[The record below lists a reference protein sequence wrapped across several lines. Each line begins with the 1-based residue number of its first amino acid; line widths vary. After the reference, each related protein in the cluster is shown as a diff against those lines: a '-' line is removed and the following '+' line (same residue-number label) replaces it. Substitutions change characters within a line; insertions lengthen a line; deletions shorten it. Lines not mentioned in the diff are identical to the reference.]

1 MFLRTGV
8 LGLAGV
14 LVGAGAAAAKPPGL
28 PAGPPVEGREPTPIA
43 REFHQPDARPAE
55 SLLTWWAEP
64 APLEEFF
71 SGLRSAVLN
80 RLTVPLGRA
89 PVGE

>member
-1 MFLRTGV
+1 MFLRSGV
-8 LGLAGV
+8 LGLGGV
-14 LVGAGAAAAKPPGL
+14 LAAAGAAKPPEL

-43 REFHQPDARPAE
+43 REFHQPDARPPEAV
-55 SLLTWWAEP
+55 LTWWTEP
-64 APLEEFF
+64 APLEELF
-71 SGLRSAVLN
+71 SGARAAVLN